1 MTPVKAIRVEII
13 NIWVNHLIDRFKK
26 FELKVRFTLKL
37 ELLIR
42 KTEKMHLNVKFV
54 LLKHQ
59 IVQQT
64 FSVTAEMQNLDVIL
78 NAEFC
83 PQMYVWAKPC
93 PAT

>member
-1 MTPVKAIRVEII
+1 
-13 NIWVNHLIDRFKK
+13 
-26 FELKVRFTLKL
+26 
-37 ELLIR
+37 
-42 KTEKMHLNVKFV
+42 MHLNVKFV

-83 PQMYVWAKPC
+83 PQMYLEFCKTLLALKL
-93 PAT
+93 